1 MRERENGLDKQAE
14 WQDNKESFVHILHLK
29 SVLNGNRPRPTALKD
44 NMHRLGR
51 VGRFTP
57 NPALPTDQPLRGSW
71 HNKCFLFPQRVFIRM
86 LMRWIP
92 SPLSEISW
100 VKKWLLSQQSLRGSW
115 RDSHFFTY
123 LVLLKKN
130 NLLPRTNIRI
140 YKRRR
145 LWSGLYRFLQHFK
158 SLKRNV
164 RKAANKPLH

>member
-1 MRERENGLDKQAE
+1 MWEGENGLDKQAE

-29 SVLNGNRPRPTALKD
+29 SVLNGNRSRPTALKD

-51 VGRFTP
+51 VGRYTP
-57 NPALPTDQPLRGSW
+57 NPALPTDQPLRGSS
-71 HNKCFLFPQRVFIRM
+71 HNKCFLFPHHVLYGM
-86 LMRWIP
+86 LMRCIQ
-92 SPLSEISW
+92 SMLSEISW

-115 RDSHFFTY
+115 RDSHFFTNM
-123 LVLLKKN
+123 VLLKKN